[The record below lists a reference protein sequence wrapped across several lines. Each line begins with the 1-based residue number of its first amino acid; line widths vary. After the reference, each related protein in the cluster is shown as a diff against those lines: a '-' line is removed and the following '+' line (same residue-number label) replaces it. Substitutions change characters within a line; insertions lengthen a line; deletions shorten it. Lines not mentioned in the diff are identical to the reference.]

1 MRDEKTPRRLRIIV
15 IDEETGERIAT
26 ATGVNTMALIVAPDT
41 LHGDTYR
48 HLVVG
53 DTEIVQSLLLDTLE
67 DVMETNGSGAVFDLS
82 ELLQSLLEE
91 AVGDLPVH

>member
-1 MRDEKTPRRLRIIV
+1 MGDEKTPRRLRIVV
-15 IDEETGERIAT
+15 IDEDTGERIAM
-26 ATGVNTMALIVAPDT
+26 ATGVHTMALIVAPDA

-53 DTEIVQSLLLDTLE
+53 DAETVQSLLLDTLE
-67 DVMETNGSGAVFDLS
+67 DVMEANGGGAVFDLS